1 MIKVTRKTTIIP
13 DGKYELIVELER
25 EVNPETTIIVPCGSI
40 NDGSNGSST
49 DYPGDWDAR
58 LELLDN
64 KHLLIK
70 RGWNYWSA
78 EVSWQLVEVLP

>member
-1 MIKVTRKTTIIP
+1 MIRVMRGTTIIP
-13 DGKYELIVELER
+13 DGKYEMVVELDH
-25 EVNPETTIIVPCGSI
+25 EVEPATTIIVPCGAI
-40 NDGSNGSST
+40 NDGGSH
-49 DYPGDWDAR
+49 YGGNPGKWDAR

>member
-40 NDGSNGSST
+40 GGGGSNAGN
-49 DYPGDWDAR
+49 PGYWDAR

>member
-1 MIKVTRKTTIIP
+1 M
-13 DGKYELIVELER
+13 
-25 EVNPETTIIVPCGSI
+25 PCGSI

-70 RGWNYWSA
+70 RGWNYWFA

>member
-1 MIKVTRKTTIIP
+1 MIRVMRGTTIIP
-13 DGKYELIVELER
+13 DGKYEMVVELDH
-25 EVNPETTIIVPCGSI
+25 EVEPATTIIVPCGSI
-40 NDGSNGSST
+40 GDGSASYYGG
-49 DYPGDWDAR
+49 DPGNWDAR

>member
-1 MIKVTRKTTIIP
+1 MIRVMRGTTIIP
-13 DGKYELIVELER
+13 DGKYEMVVELDH
-25 EVNPETTIIVPCGSI
+25 EVEPATTIIVPCGSI
-40 NDGSNGSST
+40 YGGGSSGGGI
-49 DYPGDWDAR
+49 PGYWDAR